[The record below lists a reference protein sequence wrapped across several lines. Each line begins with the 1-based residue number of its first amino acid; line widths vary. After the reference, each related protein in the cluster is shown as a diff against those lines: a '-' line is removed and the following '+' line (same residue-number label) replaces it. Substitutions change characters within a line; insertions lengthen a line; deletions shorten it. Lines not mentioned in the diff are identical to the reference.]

1 MREEE
6 SAGGV
11 IKLMSIIALDTPD
24 GATKLCGHKCKEV
37 GEGGEGVGLLA
48 QRESPRVVGAVIE
61 DYQVILV
68 TRDTWNRGGPKVK
81 GLKGSNRGARKGH
94 LNMPIKLAGMT
105 QGIISA
111 LRAGDSCGTRQ
122 LGKDIR
128 AGVAKATMPGG
139 RGSSGS
145 QGIRDNTRSNGG

>member
-1 MREEE
+1 MDWKGSLEQHRGHNIVSGMNHVIGLAVLQGSVGTRHPKLDVMREEE

-37 GEGGEGVGLLA
+37 GEGGECVGLLA

-68 TRDTWNRGGPKVK
+68 TRDTRNRGGPKVK

-94 LNMPIKLAGMT
+94 LDMPIKLAGMT
-105 QGIISA
+105 
-111 LRAGDSCGTRQ
+111 
-122 LGKDIR
+122 
-128 AGVAKATMPGG
+128 
-139 RGSSGS
+139 
-145 QGIRDNTRSNGG
+145 